1 MEYKEERLRLINSL
15 KYQGLSQEILDAM
28 YRVPRHLFVPS
39 ESQIDAYVDAPI
51 MIGQNQTI
59 SAPHMVAM
67 MCDLLDLS
75 EGQVVLEVGAGSGYH
90 AAVISELVGES
101 GHVYSIEC
109 IEELVNFSRN
119 NLKNA
124 GYSNVTVIHGDG
136 SEGYPEYAPYD
147 RILVTAG
154 APDVPDSL
162 LNHLKPEGILVIP
175 VGFYF
180 QDLYQIK
187 KELDG
192 SISKN
197 EKGGVMF
204 VPLIG
209 KYGFNMKS

>member
-1 MEYKEERLRLINSL
+1 MEYKEERLRLIDSL

-28 YRVPRHLFVPS
+28 YRVPRHFFVPS
-39 ESQIDAYVDAPI
+39 DSLIDAYVDAPI

-67 MCDLLDLS
+67 MCDLLDLN
-75 EGQVVLEVGAGSGYH
+75 EGHVVLEVGTGSGYH

-109 IEELVNFSRN
+109 TEELVNFSRN

-162 LNHLKPEGILVIP
+162 LNQLKPEGILVIP

-197 EKGGVMF
+197 EEGGVMF
-204 VPLIG
+204 VPLTG